1 MTAHRARGAGRSEW
15 ALQRAA
21 RATADAGA
29 ALHRKSLDFSGAR
42 DERVTRRSLA
52 DACRGALA
60 EGLCNLVTPRG
71 RTVAGRRLGTA
82 PGRAPVRASLTSAG
96 DRLSR
101 PSGPRHR
108 DLKRNVMS
116 SEALREALA
125 PDGKRTRAAACTCS
139 RLFVITP
146 TRRLGCV
153 GSRAEAR
160 QCAAGAV
167 ARMRTRLRRR
177 RYKYPVPASAANR
190 AGSPSQTMRA
200 CSST

>member
-71 RTVAGRRLGTA
+71 REAARHCTLPR
-82 PGRAPVRASLTSAG
+82 PPVRASLTSAG